1 MYNRIGLHGETFDA
15 GLFGGRFKYAFSTT
29 FFASAF
35 MQYNHVTEQL
45 VTNVRFNLIH
55 APLSD
60 VFLVFSERRDTAA
73 GDVLERAV
81 TLKVTKLFAF

>member
-1 MYNRIGLHGETFDA
+1 
-15 GLFGGRFKYAFSTT
+15 
-29 FFASAF
+29 

-45 VTNVRFNLIH
+45 VTNVRLNLIH

>member
-1 MYNRIGLHGETFDA
+1 
-15 GLFGGRFKYAFSTT
+15 
-29 FFASAF
+29 
-35 MQYNHVTEQL
+35 MQYNRATEQL
-45 VTNVRFNLIH
+45 VTNVRLNIIH

-60 VFLVFSERRDTAA
+60 VFLVFSERRDVGA